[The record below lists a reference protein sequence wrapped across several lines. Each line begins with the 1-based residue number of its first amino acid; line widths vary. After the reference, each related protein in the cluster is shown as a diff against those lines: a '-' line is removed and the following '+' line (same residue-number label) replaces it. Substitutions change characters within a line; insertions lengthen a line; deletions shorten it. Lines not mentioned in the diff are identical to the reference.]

1 MSEISAALIGATA
14 AVVVAYFTARQTT
27 RLEREKLREE
37 MKLEYSIEN
46 AIHALLS
53 NPNYKK
59 RSLKKIK
66 HHLRGFADDNDLRLA
81 LIRAKAVAFSG
92 SGDDEMWG
100 LIERNVEDF
109 K

>member
-1 MSEISAALIGATA
+1 MEWIAAIISVIGAFATA
-14 AVVVAYFTARQTT
+14 LFVAN
-27 RLEREKLREE
+27 REKKKLREE
-37 MKLEYSIEN
+37 LKLDYSIEA

-66 HHLRGFADDNDLRLA
+66 HHLRGFDDDNALRQA
-81 LIRAKAVAFSG
+81 LIRAGAVAFSG
-92 SGDDEMWG
+92 QGEEEMWG
-100 LIERNVEDF
+100 LISRNTEDF